1 MSTFSEQISSNKA
14 VLRFDVIGGPER
26 TTVAEDMSFLNYR
39 LGSVEVSHEIT
50 KEKPDIVWYYDEAA
64 KTIRYENEQLILTS
78 FWEEGELNKIMVS
91 MLANEMDKVGLHPFH
106 SSSVIYKGHGILL
119 VGGENNHGKSMT
131 QLEGCRR
138 GAEIFSTETTVME
151 HESGIALYG
160 SKNIYVRKRAKGTE
174 RSDLADQDE
183 GVKMFFGDEPEMP
196 MCYEPKQMDLAVMPC
211 IDGWFKTDVKK
222 MGQFEASYQ
231 SYHSMMNFFG
241 LNQLLCGK
249 YGLAMPIVDTD
260 ARRQDRAAFC
270 AKYAAGRPYYMIRA
284 KSPQLVFDEID
295 KLMEELGMS

>member
-26 TTVAEDMSFLNYR
+26 SAVAEDMSFLNYR

-50 KEKPDIVWYYDEAA
+50 KERPDIVWYYDEPP
-64 KTIRYENEQLILTS
+64 KTIRYVDGQLILTS

-138 GAEIFSTETTVME
+138 GAEIFSTETTVMD

-249 YGLAMPIVDTD
+249 FGLAMPIVDTD
-260 ARRQDRAAFC
+260 VRRQDRAAFC

-295 KLMEELGMS
+295 KLMEKLGMN